1 MYMHGSISYFLID
14 EFLIIQLLLEDDRGW
29 LLSILFYSDHC
40 KSQTSAFL
48 YKANISGERCDP
60 YGPLVLLVVAL
71 SYYNNQDT
79 LSEGKCRNK
88 DNTNMIQEFY
98 TVNTSKCL
106 IWFLTPDF
114 YRSDILYLNMNFH
127 FQYKP

>member
-48 YKANISGERCDP
+48 YKANSSGEHCDP

-98 TVNTSKCL
+98 TVNTGKCL
-106 IWFLTPDF
+106 
-114 YRSDILYLNMNFH
+114 
-127 FQYKP
+127 

>member
-1 MYMHGSISYFLID
+1 MTEVDFCPYFSIVTIVNPK
-14 EFLIIQLLLEDDRGW
+14 LLLFSIKQTAQVSAVTHMG
-29 LLSILFYSDHC
+29 LLF
-40 KSQTSAFL
+40 
-48 YKANISGERCDP
+48 
-60 YGPLVLLVVAL
+60 LLVVAL

-79 LSEGKCRNK
+79 LSEGKCKNK

-98 TVNTSKCL
+98 TVNTGKCL